1 MLRLQFS
8 RDGATMQTFS
18 ELTQFRVD
26 IADFIAVVTMNNPP
40 VNAQSRLFHEE
51 AMLVFDRLGDMDE
64 VRVVVLT
71 GAGKCFS
78 AGADIKG
85 RAGTQ
90 PAAGEQGQHSRRAR
104 ECFHS
109 ITECRKP
116 VIAAINGVALGA
128 GLAVAAACDVLVA
141 AEEAALGLPEIDV
154 GLLGGGRH
162 AMRLFGHSRV
172 RRMMFTGLR
181 VSGAELYRLG
191 VVEACVPQAQ
201 LMDTALGLAREMAS
215 KSPIA
220 MQLAKHALNTIEEMS
235 LRDGYRFE
243 QNMTAELSR
252 YEDSREAM
260 LAFVEKRK
268 PVFTGR

>member
-1 MLRLQFS
+1 
-8 RDGATMQTFS
+8 MQTFAD
-18 ELTQFRVD
+18 LTQFRVQLED
-26 IADFIAVVTMNNPP
+26 HIAVVTMDNPP
-40 VNAQSRLFHEE
+40 VNAQARTFHEE
-51 AMLVFDRLGDMDE
+51 AMRVFDRLSDLDE

-85 RAGTQ
+85 RAGQEPT
-90 PAAGEQGQHSRRAR
+90 PGDGWQHSRRAR

-128 GLAVAAACDVLVA
+128 GLAVAAACDILVA

-172 RRMMFTGLR
+172 RRMMFTGMR
-181 VSGAELYRLG
+181 VTGTELYRLG
-191 VVEACVPQAQ
+191 IVEACVPQAQ
-201 LMDTALGLAREMAS
+201 LMDTALGIAREIAS
-215 KSPIA
+215 KSPVA
-220 MQLAKHALNTIEEMS
+220 MKLAKHSLNTIEEMS

-243 QNMTAELSR
+243 QNMTAELGR

-260 LAFVEKRK
+260 LAFAEKRK
-268 PVFTGR
+268 PVFKGR